1 MVVAGRDRLVI
12 ILLIVV
18 QIGLLVFFAFNRLT
32 DGDEGFYLSA
42 GQAAGEG
49 KMVYRDFFYPQMPY
63 LPYLFALFSG
73 HGMAT
78 LFQTRV
84 ASVMAAILTTLLFY
98 AALRRTVSDNGVI
111 AILLTM
117 YVFSG
122 LVVSWHSVA
131 KTFAWSDLFLMAS
144 FYSLIKYLAGPKLF
158 LALLAGAL
166 VALAVNIR
174 LVLVPVAAVFLLS
187 VIAGTGRR
195 RIGAVLVGMIG
206 GLIVSGPAI
215 YLFVTEPKRFL
226 FDNLGFHL
234 MRDPG
239 LTIPLSALQKLE
251 VIGKMLVNPQILLL
265 FILALAAFIAWRK
278 SQINLRWWTLVAS
291 PAGLAGVTALI
302 LTLIYLTPSPVHQ
315 HYFVQAVPFLLLAS
329 PGGVGIL
336 RGSNSRWLRFMSG
349 RRLIDWGLVVYILA
363 FLPYLVIF
371 VGAVRPSD
379 KDLSLANMKQI
390 CAHINTTYTSGPILS
405 EQPIVPV
412 LANRPFWPGTEFL
425 GFEYPLPLSR
435 AEKEF
440 YRLATSEELQVAI
453 EGGGPEC
460 LVVVDHPDPPLAA
473 AFDVAYEPDRAFG
486 RMIVY
491 RRK

>member
-1 MVVAGRDRLVI
+1 MVVAGRDRLII
-12 ILLIVV
+12 ILLIAV
-18 QIGLLVFFAFNRLT
+18 QVGLLAFLAFNRLT

-42 GQAAGEG
+42 GRAAGEG

-73 HGMAT
+73 QGMAT

-84 ASVMAAILTTLLFY
+84 ASAMAAVLTTLLFY

-111 AILLTM
+111 VILLTL

-144 FYSLIKYLAGPKLF
+144 FYSIIKYLSGQKLP
-158 LALLAGAL
+158 AVLLAGAL
-166 VALAVNIR
+166 AALAVNVR
-174 LVLVPVAAVFLLS
+174 LVLLPVAGFFLLS
-187 VIAGTGRR
+187 IIAGSARR
-195 RIGAVLVGMIG
+195 RMAAVLAGLAG
-206 GLIVSGPAI
+206 GIIVSAPAI
-215 YLFVTEPKRFL
+215 YLLAMEPKRFL

-234 MRDPG
+234 MRDPS
-239 LTIPLSALQKLE
+239 LTVPRSALQKLE

-265 FILALAAFIAWRK
+265 LVLALAAVIAWRRN
-278 SQINLRWWTLVAS
+278 QISLRPWTLLAS
-291 PAGLAGVTALI
+291 PTGLAGVTALI
-302 LTLIYLTPSPVHQ
+302 LTLIYLAPSPVHQ
-315 HYFVQAVPFLLLAS
+315 QYFVQAVPFVLLAT
-329 PGGVGIL
+329 PGGVGLL
-336 RGSNSRWLRFMSG
+336 RNGSVRWLRFMSG
-349 RRLIDWGLVVYILA
+349 RKLIDWGLAVYILA
-363 FLPYLVIF
+363 LIPYLVIF
-371 VGAVRPSD
+371 VGAVRASD
-379 KDLSLANMKQI
+379 KDLSLANMKRI
-390 CAHINTTYTSGPILS
+390 CAHINAAYITGPILS

-412 LANRPFWPGTEFL
+412 LANRPVWPGTEFL

-435 AEKEF
+435 QEKEF
-440 YRLATSEELQVAI
+440 YRLVTSEELRAAL
-453 EGGGPEC
+453 EGRGPEC

-473 AFDVAYEPDRAFG
+473 AVAAGYEPDRAFG